1 MTDDVST
8 IRLGASALEVGPI
21 SYGCWRLAEG
31 DVAAAEANIS
41 TALDAGFTLID
52 TADIYGFDGV
62 DGFGDAEVLLGEVLA
77 RNPGLRDRMV
87 LATKAGIRPGVPYDW
102 SAEYLRA
109 ACEDSLRRLG
119 VDVIDLY
126 QLHRPD
132 VLTHP
137 GEVAEVLT
145 DLRDRGLVRELGLS
159 NVTPSQFEM
168 VQSHL
173 DVPLV
178 TTQPEFSIW
187 HSDPV
192 SDGTLDQCLVRGV
205 TPLAWSPLG
214 GGQIAAGHRPGRRLA
229 GPARDATWRRPHGD
243 RARVRA
249 GTSEWCCPH
258 HRHAASGSDRRR
270 RDRDDGPPGPLRVV
284 RALSGRHGGAP
295 SMTQPTTARA
305 AAETDP
311 GADPAPPELSWF
323 AALCD
328 DDVEQLGVPAP
339 HLVSS
344 FEHCRDIV
352 LTARDQ
358 GFDNILL
365 PSGYQLGI
373 DTLVFAGGVAPE
385 VRGRMQLLAAV
396 RCAEMWPPQLARQLA
411 TLDRM
416 LDGGL
421 TINIISSDLP
431 GAPLESEPRY
441 RRTAEVMSILRQLLD
456 GRSID
461 HHGEFYD
468 LELDPPRIA
477 TLRGECPPMY
487 FGGHS
492 EPARRVAAE
501 HADVFLT
508 WPDTEAAVAELV
520 ADMTGRAAEHGRSL
534 RIGFRSHVIVR
545 ETEAEARAAARHL
558 LAALDAEQG
567 EQIRSRSL
575 DSGSAGVRRQAEL
588 REDSDDDGFVE
599 EALWTGIGRARS
611 GAGAAIV
618 GDPDQV
624 VAKLRRYQELGV
636 DAFILSGYPHL
647 AECELVG
654 RHVLP
659 ALRAD

>member
-1 MTDDVST
+1 MSPPAADATS
-8 IRLGASALEVGPI
+8 SAPTPGSAPTADAATTADPEPTPLEV
-21 SYGCWRLAEG
+21 
-31 DVAAAEANIS
+31 
-41 TALDAGFTLID
+41 
-52 TADIYGFDGV
+52 
-62 DGFGDAEVLLGEVLA
+62 
-77 RNPGLRDRMV
+77 
-87 LATKAGIRPGVPYDW
+87 
-102 SAEYLRA
+102 
-109 ACEDSLRRLG
+109 
-119 VDVIDLY
+119 
-126 QLHRPD
+126 
-132 VLTHP
+132 
-137 GEVAEVLT
+137 
-145 DLRDRGLVRELGLS
+145 
-159 NVTPSQFEM
+159 
-168 VQSHL
+168 
-173 DVPLV
+173 
-178 TTQPEFSIW
+178 
-187 HSDPV
+187 
-192 SDGTLDQCLVRGV
+192 
-205 TPLAWSPLG
+205 
-214 GGQIAAGHRPGRRLA
+214 
-229 GPARDATWRRPHGD
+229 
-243 RARVRA
+243 
-249 GTSEWCCPH
+249 
-258 HRHAASGSDRRR
+258 
-270 RDRDDGPPGPLRVV
+270 
-284 RALSGRHGGAP
+284 
-295 SMTQPTTARA
+295 
-305 AAETDP
+305 
-311 GADPAPPELSWF
+311 SWF

-352 LTARDQ
+352 LAARDQ

-385 VRGRMQLLAAV
+385 VRGRMRLLAAV

-456 GRSID
+456 GRPIE
-461 HHGEFYD
+461 HHGEFFD
-468 LELDPPRIA
+468 LELEPPRIA
-477 TLRGECPPMY
+477 TLRGGCPPMY

-492 EPARRVAAE
+492 EPARCVAAE

-508 WPDTEAAVAELV
+508 WPDTEAAVSGLV
-520 ADMTGRAAEHGRSL
+520 TDMTGRAAAHSRTL
-534 RIGFRSHVIVR
+534 RIGFRCHVIVR

-558 LAALDAEQG
+558 LAKLDVEQG
-567 EQIRSRSL
+567 QKIRARSL
-575 DSGSAGVRRQAEL
+575 DSGSAGVQRQAEL
-588 REDSDDDGFVE
+588 RENSDDDGFVE

-624 VAKLRRYQELGV
+624 VAKLRRYQQLGV

-659 ALRAD
+659 ALRAG